1 MKIKIL
7 FGVLLVGL
15 LLAVLFAVDK
25 CGGDSD
31 RKVIDS
37 LLLDIEVKKLLLDS
51 IQARHDAFSDSVRKD
66 TSETNH
72 ALKASRM
79 RIAALEGKLRRIN
92 LTKATP
98 KQLDSVR
105 VVIAPETSDTVY
117 CMPITSARS
126 VIAAAAMK
134 GWQDTLLIANGSH
147 IALLEQAN
155 ANLSTYLY
163 KNDSIW
169 LEKDA
174 AKDGIIRNQEVV
186 IQTYKKKERRAAF
199 KSWLEKVGA
208 VAAGVLIGVIISN

>member
-1 MKIKIL
+1 MKNKIL
-7 FGVLLVGL
+7 FGVLLGAL
-15 LLAVLFAVDK
+15 MLAVLFGVDK
-25 CGGDSD
+25 RVGDSD

-51 IQARHDAFSDSVRKD
+51 IQARHDAFRDSVRKD

-72 ALKASRM
+72 ALKSSRM
-79 RIAALEGKLRRIN
+79 RIAALEGRLRRIN

-105 VVIAPETSDTVY
+105 VVIAPETSDTAY

-186 IQTYKKKERRAAF
+186 IQTYQRRERKTAFGSFLQKAA
-199 KSWLEKVGA
+199 A
-208 VAAGVLIGVIISN
+208 VVIGVGIGALISN